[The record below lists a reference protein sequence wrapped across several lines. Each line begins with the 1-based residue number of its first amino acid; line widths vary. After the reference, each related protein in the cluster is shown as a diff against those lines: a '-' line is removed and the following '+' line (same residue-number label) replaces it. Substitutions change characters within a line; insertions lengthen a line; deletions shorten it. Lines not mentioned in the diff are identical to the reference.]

1 MDWLLLQLA
10 DSAFPTG
17 GFAHSAGLEAA
28 WQQGEV
34 PNAAALQSFLV
45 DSLWQTG
52 FSVLPLVN
60 AAHHAPEDLL
70 DLDRRCDIFLTNA
83 VANRASRMQGR
94 ALLSTCG
101 RCFPLPEIAALQR
114 TAKEAKSC
122 FHYAPLCGATL
133 RALSVNLFHTQE
145 LCLFTQLRGMVSAA
159 VRLGIVGPFEG
170 QQLQFAAYPHVNAV
184 LDRCGELERDE
195 LAQTAPLLD
204 LFQATHDRLYSRLF
218 YS

>member
-34 PNAAALQSFLV
+34 PNAAALQTFLV

-60 AAHHAPEDLL
+60 AAYHAPEELIEL
-70 DLDRRCDIFLTNA
+70 DQHCDIFLTNA

-101 RCFPLPEIAALQR
+101 RCFPLPEISALQQTVR
-114 TAKEAKSC
+114 EKKAC
-122 FHYAPLCGATL
+122 FHYAPICGATM
-133 RALSVNLFHTQE
+133 RALGVNLFHTQE
-145 LCLFTQLRGMVSAA
+145 LCLFTQLRGIVSAA
-159 VRLGIVGPFEG
+159 VRLGVVGPFEG
-170 QQLQFAAYPHVNAV
+170 QQLQFASYPHVNAV
-184 LDRCGELERDE
+184 LDRCGELDVDD

-204 LFQATHDRLYSRLF
+204 IFQATHDRLYSRLF